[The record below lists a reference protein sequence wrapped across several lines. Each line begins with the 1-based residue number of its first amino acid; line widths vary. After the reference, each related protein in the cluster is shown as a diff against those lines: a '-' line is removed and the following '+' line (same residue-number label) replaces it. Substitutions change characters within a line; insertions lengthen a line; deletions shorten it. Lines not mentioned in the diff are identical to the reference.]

1 MHMWRMTLILGK
13 LAVLEYVNHEQTQRF
28 KREWNGFLVW
38 RIFFCHFRPLFPKSI
53 AMQPLCLI
61 FKFNGPS
68 KSSYIEEETCSSIKF
83 MQKDLYGTK
92 KFNSYTFWD
101 CLGLWCLCFLDFV
114 AKSDVYLGKLLP
126 FSYIEEIH

>member
-13 LAVLEYVNHEQTQRF
+13 LAVLEYVNHEQTRRI

-38 RIFFCHFRPLFPKSI
+38 QFFDFCYFRPPFL
-53 AMQPLCLI
+53 QNLWQCNLLCLI

-126 FSYIEEIH
+126 F